1 MNCYQEPSVNQP
13 VTTPASGKGTRP
25 WYTDTTEIDFSRF
38 PIGMGY
44 VPLQQWKQPYSL
56 EQGFRRG
63 TIFPELDLPFMM
75 GRCR

>member
-1 MNCYQEPSVNQP
+1 MNCNQESYTN
-13 VTTPASGKGTRP
+13 RP
-25 WYTDTTEIDFSRF
+25 EAIDAGRF

-44 VPLQQWKQPYSL
+44 VPMQRWRQPYSL